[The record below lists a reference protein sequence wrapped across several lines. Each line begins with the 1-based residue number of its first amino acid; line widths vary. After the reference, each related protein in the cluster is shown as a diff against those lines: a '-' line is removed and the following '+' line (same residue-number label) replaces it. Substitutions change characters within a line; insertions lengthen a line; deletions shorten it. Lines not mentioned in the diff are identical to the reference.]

1 MAKILV
7 VEDNSDYREL
17 LQNFLESANY
27 EVHTAADGIAALEL
41 INRPFFF
48 DLVLL
53 DLMLPKLDG
62 FRICKA
68 IREICDTPVI
78 MLTALDSEDSQL
90 RGYHLQIDDYI
101 TKPVSMPLLLHKVEA
116 VLRRTMLPAT
126 DATQK
131 SALQAVTS
139 ATEKK
144 AFKTAITTLHFEQI
158 SLDLMAYTV
167 CVAGVPVDFTLREFE
182 ILQELM
188 QTPGIVVTRKALISK
203 LWGYDF
209 YGDSRIVDTHIKN
222 IRKKLGAY
230 DCIETVRGVGY
241 KLTAKRGGYK

>member
-17 LQNFLESANY
+17 LQNFLESADY
-27 EVHTAADGIAALEL
+27 EVHTAADGITALEL
-41 INRPFFF
+41 ISHPFFF
-48 DLVLL
+48 DLILL

-62 FRICKA
+62 FHICKF

-78 MLTALDSEDSQL
+78 MLTALDSEENQL

-116 VLRRTMLPAT
+116 VLRRTMPPAT
-126 DATQK
+126 DA
-131 SALQAVTS
+131 AL
-139 ATEKK
+139 
-144 AFKTAITTLHFEQI
+144 KTTIGTLHFGQI

-167 CVAGVPVDFTLREFE
+167 RVAGASVDFTLREFE

-188 QTPGIVVTRKALISK
+188 QTPNTVVTRKALISK

-209 YGDSRIVDTHIKN
+209 YGDPRIVDTHIKN
-222 IRKKLGAY
+222 IRKKLGAHG
-230 DCIETVRGVGY
+230 CIETVRGVGY
-241 KLTAKRGGYK
+241 KLTPKGIGG